1 LNVTA
6 VTRGVTV
13 TARDRM
19 GPASSREDEEDP
31 ATADNGLAIAIPAKT
46 PDNQDELQQPPEDT
60 VRDLLLF
67 K

>member
-1 LNVTA
+1 
-6 VTRGVTV
+6 
-13 TARDRM
+13 M